1 MLTISEYL
9 RSNDSQNGGVEDFYG
24 IFQQFS
30 TPFYKDRLKIYRYIF
45 AEKSSLALEGTN
57 NIDFSDKPVILKYRY
72 SFNCFHGCI
81 SYTVVHELF
90 LFLAGKTFLITL

>member
-1 MLTISEYL
+1 MPL
-9 RSNDSQNGGVEDFYG
+9 FY
-24 IFQQFS
+24 FYS
-30 TPFYKDRLKIYRYIF
+30 TSFVRAEILIKIIYIF

-81 SYTVVHELF
+81 SYTVVHDLF
-90 LFLAGKTFLITL
+90 LYLAGKTFLITL